1 MRIDKLFLQSFTA
14 LCVVVASNI
23 SIASISFSQTAYP
36 PACGTKLTDSEKQ
49 KSRDKLRVNLPAH
62 SYPVV
67 AAPQAHHIF
76 PLELFDS
83 AIGTQVCKY
92 GVNLLDGVE
101 NGIWLPNVTYAGR
114 TNAPSLHRG
123 PQNQT
128 YKDYV
133 TNRLLPVTNKSTAIQ
148 ALNSLKNELNAGT
161 LLINGA
167 K

>member
-1 MRIDKLFLQSFTA
+1 MKTNKLFLRSLTA
-14 LCVVVASNI
+14 LYVVVVSNI
-23 SIASISFSQTAYP
+23 SIASISFSQTTYP
-36 PACGTKLTDSEKQ
+36 PACGTKLTDSDKQ

-62 SYPVV
+62 NYPAV
-67 AAPQAHHIF
+67 AASQAHHIF

-83 AIGTQVCKY
+83 AIGTQLCKY

-101 NGIWLPNVTYAGR
+101 NGIWLPNVTYSGR

-123 PQNQT
+123 PQNQA

-133 TNRLLPVTNKSTAIQ
+133 TNRLLPATNKSTATQ